1 MFAEERRRKYVEKK
15 CEEENM
21 WRSSKPI
28 PTGYRVEKRQKK
40 TSQTN
45 QSRAVREVT
54 LHWNCKYLHISLMLE
69 FAYKA

>member
-40 TSQTN
+40 TSHNRQ
-45 QSRAVREVT
+45 
-54 LHWNCKYLHISLMLE
+54 I
-69 FAYKA
+69 KAEQ